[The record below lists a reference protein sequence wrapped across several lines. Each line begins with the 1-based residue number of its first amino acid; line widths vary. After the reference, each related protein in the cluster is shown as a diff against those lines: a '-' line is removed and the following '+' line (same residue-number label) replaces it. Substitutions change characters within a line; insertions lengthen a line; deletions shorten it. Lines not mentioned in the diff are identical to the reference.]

1 MEKIIIR
8 EINILD
14 VDIIFIIE
22 KNSYSNPWTFNDLKK
37 EVQNSFSKNYLI
49 KRSNKIIG
57 YVFTHLVIDQMQIN
71 NFCISKKYRRGGY
84 AKYLLNNILT
94 YIKSVNIKYVYLDVR
109 ENNVAAFNL
118 YSSSGFKIDCIRKN
132 YYSDG
137 ENAILMSNDLSSY
150 TDTLSIC
157 SIEQFP

>member
-37 EVQNSFSKNYLI
+37 EVQNSFSKNFLI
-49 KRSNKIIG
+49 KKSNKIIG
-57 YVFTHLVIDQMQIN
+57 YIFTHIVIDQMQIN
-71 NFCISKKYRRGGY
+71 NFCVSEEFRRCGY
-84 AKYLLNNILT
+84 AKHLMKNTIA
-94 YIKSVNIKYVYLDVR
+94 YIKSVDIKHVYLDVR
-109 ENNVAAFNL
+109 ENNVAAIKL
-118 YSSSGFKIDCIRKN
+118 YSSSGFKIDSIRKN

-137 ENAILMSNDLSSY
+137 ENAILMSRDLSSY
-150 TDTLSIC
+150 TDTLSTC
-157 SIEQFP
+157 SIEQLP